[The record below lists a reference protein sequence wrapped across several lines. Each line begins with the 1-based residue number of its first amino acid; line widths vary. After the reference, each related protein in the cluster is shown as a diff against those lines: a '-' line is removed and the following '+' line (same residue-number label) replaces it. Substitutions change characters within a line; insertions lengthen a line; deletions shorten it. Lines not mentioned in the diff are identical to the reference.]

1 MILTAELTQL
11 LKTSLKTPEERRA
24 IHMTSRSS
32 SRTLRIANL
41 IRQQTI
47 KFTSQEIAARARV
60 KPAVVQSIINRMK
73 ENGELEARGSIPIRR
88 GRVNLW
94 AVVK

>member
-1 MILTAELTQL
+1 LITTAELTQL
-11 LKTSLKTPEERRA
+11 MKTSWNPPEDKRE
-24 IHMTSRSS
+24 IHLTSRSS
-32 SRTLRIANL
+32 PRTLRIANL

-60 KPAVVQSIINRMK
+60 KPAIVQSIINRMK